1 MNLLV
6 TYITITRV
14 WRQGKLVFTS
24 KCFLVLEVDFDV
36 LIEVAEGIC
45 SLNFITVRLCSCG
58 VEINISLGV
67 SILVACRQLV
77 VWTTTKSEEG
87 RGSLIMNSWL

>member
-24 KCFLVLEVDFDV
+24 KCFLILEVDLDV
-36 LIEVAEGIC
+36 LIKMTEGVC

-58 VEINISLGV
+58 VEIYISLGV
-67 SILVACRQLV
+67 SIFVVCRQLV

-87 RGSLIMNSWL
+87 RGGLLMNS